1 MPLSPRTTGTLA
13 AVVTVALWT
22 GFIIVGRASASHT
35 LLPFDL
41 ALVRLLGAAVL
52 LLPWALWLTRPG
64 GPAHGS
70 ASLGGLSPLP
80 LRQTALAG
88 LFGGLLYS
96 VLCYAGFFY
105 APAAHASVLMPGSLP
120 LWAGFL
126 AVPVLG
132 ERLTAARA
140 LALGCIALGGVV
152 VGGASLLTAFDGG
165 EVWKGDVIFVC
176 AAMCWS
182 VYGVLARRFELDAV
196 RATMAIT
203 AFGTLCYV
211 PLFALGTA
219 LGWLPSHLHQ
229 APWSEIVGQALFQGV
244 GVVVVAGITFV
255 LMIQVFGPVRSTM
268 LTALVPGLSA
278 LGAVALL
285 GEPLGWNLI
294 VGLVLV
300 TAGILLGVTA
310 AAPPLPGRAS
320 GENAMQ
326 ESTP

>member
-1 MPLSPRTTGTLA
+1 MPLSPRATGTLA

-22 GFIIVGRASASHT
+22 GFIIVGRASVSHT

-41 ALVRLLGAAVL
+41 ALVRLGGAAVVTV
-52 LLPWALWLTRPG
+52 PWALWLTRRG

-70 ASLGGLSPLP
+70 ASLWGLSPLP
-80 LRQTALAG
+80 FRQTAWAG

-126 AVPVLG
+126 AVPLLG
-132 ERLTAARA
+132 ERLTRARL
-140 LALGCIALGGVV
+140 LALGCIAGGGLV
-152 VGGASLLTAFDGG
+152 VGGASLRTALTGG
-165 EVWKGDVIFVC
+165 EVWKGDLIFVS
-176 AAMCWS
+176 AAFCWS
-182 VYGVLARRFELDAV
+182 MYGVLARRFAFDAV
-196 RATMAIT
+196 RATIAIT
-203 AFGTLCYV
+203 AFGALCYV
-211 PLFALGTA
+211 PFFVLGTA
-219 LGWLPSHLHQ
+219 LGWLPSRLHQ
-229 APWSEIVGQALFQGV
+229 APWSEVIAQALFQGL
-244 GVVVVAGITFV
+244 GLVVLAGITFV
-255 LMIQVFGPVRSTM
+255 VMIRYFGPVRTTM

-300 TAGILLGVTA
+300 TAGILLGVK
-310 AAPPLPGRAS
+310 APAPARGDPAL
-320 GENAMQ
+320 Q
-326 ESTP
+326 EVTP